1 MDLSTLAVFRT
12 VATEKSFSRAAV
24 KLARTQP
31 AVSLAIKRLEQDVG
45 EILIDRSGRQT
56 RLTDAGQVV
65 LDHARR
71 FENLRSELTQSL
83 AELRDNATGRLLI
96 GANESATL
104 YLLPL
109 ISRYRQRYPR
119 VKVQVRRCQS
129 SKIPTEIIEG
139 DLELG
144 VISYDPN
151 DSRLTSRIIFTDH
164 LACVVAPQ
172 HRLARRRSVSI
183 TDLGMETFI
192 GHIVVS
198 PYKEVVVR
206 EFERLRVPL
215 NRDLEMP
222 TVEAIRKMVQR
233 NEGVAFLPR
242 MCVEDEIAQ
251 GTLREIQVKGLMPE
265 RKIRLVHPA
274 GRILSH
280 AARAFLALLK

>member
-12 VATEKSFSRAAV
+12 VAAEQSFSRAAV
-24 KLARTQP
+24 KLARSQP
-31 AVSLAIKRLEQDVG
+31 AVSLAIKRLEDEVG
-45 EILIDRSGRQT
+45 ETLIDRTGKQP
-56 RLTDAGQVV
+56 RLTDAGKVV

-71 FENLRSELTQSL
+71 FDNLSDELRLAL

-109 ISRYRQRYPR
+109 ISRYRRRYPR

-129 SKIPTEIIEG
+129 SKIPTEIVEG

-144 VISYDPN
+144 VVSYEPN
-151 DSRLTSRIIFTDH
+151 DDRLTSRIIYTDH
-164 LACVVAPQ
+164 LACVVSPQ
-172 HRLARRRSVSI
+172 HRLARRRSVTI
-183 TDLGMETFI
+183 ADLGMETFI

-206 EFERLRVPL
+206 EFERLKIPL

-233 NEGVAFLPR
+233 NEGVSFLPR

-251 GTLREIQVKGLMPE
+251 GTLREIQVKGLMAE

-274 GRILSH
+274 GRTLSH
-280 AARAFLALLK
+280 AARAFLALL

>member
-1 MDLSTLAVFRT
+1 MDLATLAVFRT
-12 VATEKSFSRAAV
+12 VATEQSFSRAAV
-24 KLARTQP
+24 KLARSQP
-31 AVSLAIKRLEQDVG
+31 AVSLAIKRLEDEVG
-45 EILIDRSGRQT
+45 EILIDRTGKQP
-56 RLTDAGQVV
+56 RLTDAGKVV

-71 FENLRSELTQSL
+71 FENLSGELRVAL

-109 ISRYRQRYPR
+109 ISRYRRLYPR

-129 SKIPTEIIEG
+129 SKIPTEIVEG

-144 VISYDPN
+144 VVSYEPN
-151 DSRLTSRIIFTDH
+151 DDRLTSRIIYTDH
-164 LACVVAPQ
+164 LACVVSPQ
-172 HRLARRRSVSI
+172 HRLARRRSVTI
-183 TDLGMETFI
+183 ADLGMETFI

-206 EFERLRVPL
+206 EFERLKIPL

-233 NEGVAFLPR
+233 NEGVSFLPR
-242 MCVEDEIAQ
+242 MCVEEEIAQ
-251 GTLREIQVKGLMPE
+251 GTLREIQVKGLMAE

-274 GRILSH
+274 GRTLSH
-280 AARAFLALLK
+280 AARAFVALL

>member
-31 AVSLAIKRLEQDVG
+31 AVSLSIKRLEQDVG

-71 FENLRSELTQSL
+71 FENLRAELTQAL

-96 GANESATL
+96 GANESAIL

-109 ISRYRQRYPR
+109 ISRYRRRYPR
-119 VKVQVRRCQS
+119 VKVQVRRSQS
-129 SKIPTEIIEG
+129 SKIPTEILEG

-144 VISYDPN
+144 VVSYDPN
-151 DSRLTSRIIFTDH
+151 DSRLTARIIFTDH

-198 PYKEVVVR
+198 PYKEVVER

-274 GRILSH
+274 GRTLSH

>member
-12 VATEKSFSRAAV
+12 VAAEQSFSRAAV
-24 KLARTQP
+24 KLARSQP
-31 AVSLAIKRLEQDVG
+31 AVSLAIKRLELEVG
-45 EILIDRSGRQT
+45 ETLIDRTGKQP
-56 RLTDAGQVV
+56 RLTDAGKVV

-71 FENLRSELTQSL
+71 FENLTDELRLAL

-109 ISRYRQRYPR
+109 ISRYRRLYPR

-129 SKIPTEIIEG
+129 SKIPTEIVEG

-144 VISYDPN
+144 VVSYEPN
-151 DSRLTSRIIFTDH
+151 DDRLTSRIIFTDH
-164 LACVVAPQ
+164 LACVVSPQ
-172 HRLARRRSVSI
+172 HRLARRRSVTI
-183 TDLGMETFI
+183 ADLGMETFI

-206 EFERLRVPL
+206 EFERLKVPL

-233 NEGVAFLPR
+233 NEGVSFLPR
-242 MCVEDEIAQ
+242 MCVEEEIAQ
-251 GTLREIQVKGLMPE
+251 GTLREIHVKGLMAE

-274 GRILSH
+274 GRTLSH
-280 AARAFLALLK
+280 AARAFLALL

>member
-12 VATEKSFSRAAV
+12 VAAEQSFSRAAV

-31 AVSLAIKRLEQDVG
+31 AVSLAIKRLERDVG
-45 EILIDRSGRQT
+45 ETLIDRTGRQP
-56 RLTDAGQVV
+56 RLTDAGKVV

-71 FENLRSELTQSL
+71 FENLSGELRL
-83 AELRDNATGRLLI
+83 ALVELRDNATGRLLI

-129 SKIPTEIIEG
+129 SKIPTEIVEG

-144 VISYDPN
+144 VVSYEPS
-151 DSRLTSRIIFTDH
+151 DSRLTSRIIYTDH
-164 LACVVAPQ
+164 LACVVSPQ
-172 HRLARRRSVSI
+172 HRLARRRSVTI
-183 TDLGMETFI
+183 ADLGMETFI

-206 EFERLRVPL
+206 EFERLKVPL

-233 NEGVAFLPR
+233 NEGISFLPR

-251 GTLREIQVKGLMPE
+251 GTLREIQVKGLMAE

-274 GRILSH
+274 GRTLSH
-280 AARAFLALLK
+280 AARAFLALL